1 MQKVVHLFYIFTTI
15 FYFNFFRSG
24 KSFLYWLKFELIKNL
39 LNHVNRIQIHSNCPA
54 LCFGTPL
61 VSAPSSPAPL
71 PLMLPDHARLHRGR
85 VWLSI
90 GPPPPTPSSTR
101 HPQARPPPQWLSPP
115 RPLQKGLSARRHP
128 LFPPHVTSSPTGP
141 RTKPPPLPLCLLS
154 TPVPEAAIVPPILEP
169 LCPLI
174 PFSRELL
181 PLEPPI
187 TDWLAPLRPLHSLRL
202 SEHLVVVV
210 DHHSS
215 PERRHHNPTSLSNA
229 LLHLT
234 DDRVPR

>member
-101 HPQARPPPQWLSPP
+101 HPQARPPPPPMALTTTPTSKGAERPPSP
-115 RPLQKGLSARRHP
+115 SFSSSRHF
-128 LFPPHVTSSPTGP
+128 FPNWTPHEAPTA
-141 RTKPPPLPLCLLS
+141 PPLPVVHAGAGS
-154 TPVPEAAIVPPILEP
+154 RHRPTDFGATVPADP
-169 LCPLI
+169 
-174 PFSRELL
+174 LL
-181 PLEPPI
+181 P
-187 TDWLAPLRPLHSLRL
+187 
-202 SEHLVVVV
+202 
-210 DHHSS
+210 
-215 PERRHHNPTSLSNA
+215 
-229 LLHLT
+229 
-234 DDRVPR
+234 